1 MHLRTRFLLL
11 GLVALLGSVSV
22 LASGHTPEAPIKV
35 VYHLDLD
42 REGTTTALHQAKN
55 QLAAAPNTRIVV
67 VVLGSS
73 MHYMV
78 KGAKTAGGYPFGLM
92 ISDLQDRGVRFEA
105 CANTMA
111 TLKIKPSQLDAGIHV
126 VPSGMAEI
134 ARLEAREGYVYIRP

>member
-11 GLVALLGSVSV
+11 GLLAMFGCVSV
-22 LASGHTPEAPIKV
+22 HASVHASEAPIKV

-42 REGTTTALHQAKN
+42 RKGTTTALHQAKN
-55 QLAAAPNTRIVV
+55 QLAAAPNTKIVV

-73 MHYMV
+73 MHFMV

-111 TLKIKPSQLDAGIHV
+111 SLKIKASQLDPGIHV